1 MKKQSYIP
9 EVKSISKYKK
19 YNDGSTRVLIPPEPR
34 VLLEKLRKMS
44 GESYQTL
51 TDIAIQ
57 QLYERAVNEGKIAFT
72 VVRQVE
78 IKFERGR

>member
-1 MKKQSYIP
+1 MKTQSYIP
-9 EVKSISKYKK
+9 EAKSISKYKK

-34 VLLEKLRKMS
+34 ELLEKLRRMS

-78 IKFERGR
+78 IRFSEGK